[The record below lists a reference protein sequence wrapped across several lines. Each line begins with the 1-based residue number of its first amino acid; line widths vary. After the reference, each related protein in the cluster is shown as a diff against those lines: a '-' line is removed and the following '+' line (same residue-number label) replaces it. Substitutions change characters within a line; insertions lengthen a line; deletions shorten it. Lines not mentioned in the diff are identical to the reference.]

1 MNTRFKQLLGLAGL
15 SLFLL
20 GPRCYGQRTR
30 ATESSD
36 TVITSEINSLIA
48 RAALSLGDTHFIEN
62 ETMPGLLRL
71 WHKRQAL
78 GAFNMDLS
86 NAFLFVME
94 ENPEAFFSSMS
105 DEPKVFSEWLKEL
118 PYLSFTWFNAP
129 PCRLEA
135 KRKQLIM
142 ILNHSVINDR
152 KLSSLKDA
160 VLARLSAIRCRQI
173 Q

>member
-1 MNTRFKQLLGLAGL
+1 MNTQFKQLLGLASL

-20 GPRCYGQRTR
+20 GPRCYGQQTS
-30 ATESSD
+30 AAESSD
-36 TVITSEINSLIA
+36 TVITSEINSLVA
-48 RAALSLGDTHFIEN
+48 RAALSLGDTHFLEKQ
-62 ETMPGLLRL
+62 TMPGLLRL
-71 WHKRQAL
+71 WHRRRAL

-105 DEPKVFSEWLKEL
+105 EEPNVFSEWLKEL
-118 PYLSFTWFNAP
+118 PYLSFTWYNAP
-129 PCRLEA
+129 PCLLET
-135 KRKQLIM
+135 KRKQLVM
-142 ILNHSVINDR
+142 ILDNTEMNDR

-160 VLARLSAIRCRQI
+160 ALARLSAIRCRQI